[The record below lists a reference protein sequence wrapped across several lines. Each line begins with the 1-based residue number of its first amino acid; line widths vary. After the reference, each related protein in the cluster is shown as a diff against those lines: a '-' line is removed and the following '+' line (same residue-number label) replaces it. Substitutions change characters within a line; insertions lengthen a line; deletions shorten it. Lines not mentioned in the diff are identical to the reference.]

1 MIAKVTNC
9 TIGSWDEATP
19 FLTRKVALMP
29 PYGASFTATRRSKLR
44 LLMLPILCAALLLV
58 PLWAWAGEAH
68 VRSVKA
74 EPAGEGRWRLSV
86 TVAHADSGWD
96 HYADGWEILDEAG
109 EVLDTRTLAHPHVAE
124 QPFTRSL
131 TTEKIPATLKRIRIR
146 AHCSVH
152 GYGGDQQWVPLNP

>member
-1 MIAKVTNC
+1 MRKQ
-9 TIGSWDEATP
+9 
-19 FLTRKVALMP
+19 FLQ
-29 PYGASFTATRRSKLR
+29 
-44 LLMLPILCAALLLV
+44 ILCAFLMLA
-58 PLWAWAGEAH
+58 PLYAWAGEAD

-74 EPAGEGRWRLSV
+74 KPAGEGRWRLSV

-109 EVLDTRTLAHPHVAE
+109 EVLDVRVLAHPHVAE

-131 TTEKIPATLKRIRIR
+131 TTDKIPATLKRIRIR

-152 GYGGDQQWVPLNP
+152 GHGGEQQWVPLPPNK